1 MLENIKQQI
10 IELVRRATEVEI
22 SLDELKTPPDPKMGD
37 LSLACFGLAKILKQ
51 APNEVAK
58 KLAEAFG
65 HELKATSDK
74 RQGISR
80 AVAAG
85 PYLNFF
91 VDQKSIVVDTLK
103 NISKQKK
110 KYGQSQVGKGE
121 TIMVEYSG
129 PNPGKGFHIGH
140 LRNTVLGIAII
151 NLLRNAGYKIIPVNY
166 LNDTGTHIAKVI
178 WIYKKYYLGQEP
190 KANRGEW
197 LGNLY
202 AEVEEK
208 LQANPEIK
216 NEISQIHRQLEEKD
230 KTIMAIRKKI
240 NTWSLDDF
248 NKIYKQLGAEF
259 KKIYWD
265 HDYYNQGKKIVAE
278 LEKKGIAEK
287 SDGAV
292 IVNLEKYNL
301 ATLVVL
307 KSDGTA
313 LYITKDIAMAKE
325 RFEKQ
330 NPDKMIYVV
339 GNEQALHFRQLFK
352 ILDLYGFRQAK
363 DCYHLSYELVRL
375 KEGKM
380 SSRAGNVILY
390 QKLYEQA
397 LAKSLTEMKERH
409 PDWAEKKNKLTAE
422 KISLAALKFGMLK
435 QGTNEIITFDLDEA
449 LEFQGFTGPYLLY
462 TVARI
467 NSIFNKIKDLR
478 LKLKVKKVDYSL
490 LKEQSEVNLVKKLG
504 EFPEVIAEIVKSNE
518 PAHLARYL
526 FELAQEFNTLYHELP
541 ILKAEAGVR
550 EARLELINMVNMVL
564 ERGLGLLGIE
574 TLEEM

>member
-1 MLENIKQQI
+1 
-10 IELVRRATEVEI
+10 
-22 SLDELKTPPDPKMGD
+22 
-37 LSLACFGLAKILKQ
+37 
-51 APNEVAK
+51 
-58 KLAEAFG
+58 
-65 HELKATSDK
+65 
-74 RQGISR
+74 
-80 AVAAG
+80 
-85 PYLNFF
+85 
-91 VDQKSIVVDTLK
+91 
-103 NISKQKK
+103 
-110 KYGQSQVGKGE
+110 
-121 TIMVEYSG
+121 
-129 PNPGKGFHIGH
+129 
-140 LRNTVLGIAII
+140 
-151 NLLRNAGYKIIPVNY
+151 
-166 LNDTGTHIAKVI
+166 
-178 WIYKKYYLGQEP
+178 
-190 KANRGEW
+190 
-197 LGNLY
+197 
-202 AEVEEK
+202 
-208 LQANPEIK
+208 
-216 NEISQIHRQLEEKD
+216 
-230 KTIMAIRKKI
+230 
-240 NTWSLDDF
+240 
-248 NKIYKQLGAEF
+248 
-259 KKIYWD
+259 
-265 HDYYNQGKKIVAE
+265 
-278 LEKKGIAEK
+278 
-287 SDGAV
+287 
-292 IVNLEKYNL
+292 VNLEKYNL

>member
-22 SLDELKTPPDPKMGD
+22 SADELRMPPDPKMGD
-37 LSLACFGLAKILKQ
+37 LSLACFGLAKILGQ
-51 APNEVAK
+51 SPVETAK
-58 KLAEAFG
+58 KLAEAFK
-65 HELKATSDK
+65 HESLVISHWSSVEKAEA
-74 RQGISR
+74 I
-80 AVAAG
+80 G
-85 PYLNFF
+85 PYLNIFIN
-91 VDQKSIVVDTLK
+91 QNTIVENILK
-103 NISKQKK
+103 NILKQKK
-110 KYGQSQVGKGE
+110 KYGEAKMGKGE

-140 LRNTVLGIAII
+140 LRNTVLGTAII
-151 NLLRNAGYKIIPVNY
+151 NLLRNAGYKVTPVNY

-178 WIYKKYYLGQEP
+178 WIYKKYYLGKEP

-197 LGNLY
+197 LGRLY
-202 AEVEEK
+202 AEAEGK
-208 LQANPEIK
+208 LAANPEIK

-230 KTIMAIRKKI
+230 KTIVAIRKKI

-248 NKIYKQLGAEF
+248 NRIYKQLGAEF
-259 KKIYWD
+259 KKVYWD
-265 HDYYNQGKKIVAE
+265 HDYYNQGKEIVAD

-287 SDGAV
+287 SEGAV

-325 RFEKQ
+325 RFEKH
-330 NPDKMIYVV
+330 NPDKMIYIV

-352 ILDLYGFRQAK
+352 ILDLWGFSQAK
-363 DCYHLSYELVRL
+363 NCYHLSYELVRL

-390 QKLYEQA
+390 NELFGEA
-397 LAKSLTEMKERH
+397 LAKSLAETKERH
-409 PDWAEKKNKLTAE
+409 PEWAEKKIKSTAE

-435 QGTNEIITFDLDEA
+435 QSTNEIITFDLDEA

-467 NSIFNKIKDLR
+467 NSIFTKYGTWNIKQ
-478 LKLKVKKVDYSL
+478 KKSNFSL
-490 LKEQSEVNLVKKLG
+490 LKEQSEINLVKKLG
-504 EFPEVIAEIVKSNE
+504 QFPEVVSGIVKSNE

-526 FELAQEFNTLYHELP
+526 FELSQEFNTFYHELP
-541 ILKAEAGVR
+541 VLKAEAGLR
-550 EARLELINMVNMVL
+550 EARLALIDMVKMVL

-574 TLEEM
+574 TLAEM